1 MRMGI
6 RYKKHNISLRIGI
19 ILFLSLVFLLF
30 IMKRLEPAFTA
41 QLSFYA
47 NDMVIENVHKAV
59 YEVFDEY
66 EFGDLAEI
74 INNSDGT
81 ITALETDSTK
91 LNKAKS
97 LIILNL
103 KEKMKSQ
110 EEKSVDIPL
119 MSASKFYLLNGIG
132 PNLSFKIIPLG
143 LINTEIKESF
153 EDAGINQTEHKITLM
168 ISVNVLYRG
177 FMLNQS
183 ETISTE
189 IPLMN
194 TIIKGDVPRYYSSG
208 NTSGMVIPET

>member
-1 MRMGI
+1 
-6 RYKKHNISLRIGI
+6 
-19 ILFLSLVFLLF
+19 
-30 IMKRLEPAFTA
+30 MKRLEPAFTA

-47 NDMVIENVHKAV
+47 NDMVTENVHKAV
-59 YEVFDEY
+59 YEVFDEH

-103 KEKMKSQ
+103 KEKMNNQ
-110 EEKSVDIPL
+110 EAKTVDIPL
-119 MSASKFYLLNGIG
+119 MSASKFYLFNGMG

-177 FMLNQS
+177 FLLNQS

-194 TIIKGDVPRYYSSG
+194 TVIKGDVPRYYSSG
-208 NTSGMVIPET
+208 STSGMVIPET

>member
-6 RYKKHNISLRIGI
+6 RYKKHNIGLRIGI

-47 NDMVIENVHKAV
+47 NDMVTENVHKAV

-103 KEKMKSQ
+103 KEKMKRQ
-110 EEKSVDIPL
+110 EEKNVDIPL
-119 MSASKFYLLNGIG
+119 MSASKFYLLNSMG

-177 FMLNQS
+177 FLLNQS